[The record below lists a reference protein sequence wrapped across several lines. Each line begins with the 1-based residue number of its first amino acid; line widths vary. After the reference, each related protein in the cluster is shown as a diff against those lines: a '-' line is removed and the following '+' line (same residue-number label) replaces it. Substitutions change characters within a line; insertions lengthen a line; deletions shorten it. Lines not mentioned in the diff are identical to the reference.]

1 MIAATVLA
9 LELLRL
15 MTPDGLPVDINPNE
29 IVSLRPPRED
39 DKRTLNSKVQCVL
52 FTADSKFVAVTN
64 ECDEIRWMLH
74 NLNSE

>member
-15 MTPDGLPVDINPNE
+15 TTPDGMTVDINPNK
-29 IVSLRPPRED
+29 IVSMRPPRED

-52 FTADSKFVAVTN
+52 FTTDGKFVSVTN
-64 ECDEIRWMLH
+64 ECDEVRWLLH

>member
-15 MTPDGLPVDINPNE
+15 TTPDGLSVDVNPNE
-29 IVSLRPPRED
+29 IVSLRAPRED

-52 FTADSKFVAVTN
+52 FTVDGKFVSVAN
-64 ECDEIRWMLH
+64 ECDEIRSMLH